1 MKVPAEQRNRKP
13 LQAVLLL
20 ASFFLLACDSGPG
33 PAARKQPGPD
43 LAYLADVAKLRQ
55 MDRDAEKLF
64 AQGKGDDAATLIQA
78 GEPVAAKVLAV
89 PHPTLEATEAAADLD
104 ELYGKMLFSNKRYGW
119 ARLQFQ
125 KNVVRWKYWKPQ
137 TPETARRL
145 QAALAQI
152 ADCDRRIV
160 Q

>member
-1 MKVPAEQRNRKP
+1 MRQLRAS
-13 LQAVLLL
+13 LLL
-20 ASFFLLACDSGPG
+20 ASFFLASCGSEPS
-33 PAARKQPGPD
+33 PVAQRQAGPD

-64 AQGKGDDAATLIQA
+64 SQGKGDDAGAIIQA
-78 GEPVAAKVLAV
+78 GEPIATRILGV
-89 PHPTLEATEAAADLD
+89 PHPSLDATEAAADLD
-104 ELYGKMLFSNKRYGW
+104 ELYGKMLFSNKRFGW

-137 TPETARRL
+137 TPETERRL
-145 QAALAQI
+145 KAAQAQI